1 MQQNSA
7 KRKVAT
13 LNTSIRKEER
23 SKINNLSFHC
33 TKEETEDE
41 LSVKKAQKRI
51 HIEAEINKIK
61 NRIIINSTKSKDGSL
76 KDQ

>member
-23 SKINNLSFHC
+23 SKINNLSFHF

-61 NRIIINSTKSKDGSL
+61 NRIINSTKSKDGSL